1 MRASTIWRWLNAT
14 RSKKSRLFPPK
25 PLDSALPR
33 DLISLRFSKFRER
46 TRFWD
51 KRPTDAIY
59 AQMQF
64 PLGSWLIR
72 ITLLIG
78 VLSSLPV
85 AVLAQMDQGTITGT
99 VLDNTGAAV
108 PGAAVSLTSVDTGL
122 TLNSTTDG
130 SGGYTFSPVKIGNY
144 KLSAKAGGFSI
155 AVQDNVHLSIQQRLE
170 VNLQLKPGTATQTV
184 EVTSAPPC
192 SRPKRAPPDR
202 SSTPTTINDTPL
214 NGRNWVF
221 IAQLTAGVAP
231 PNGARGAG

>member
-1 MRASTIWRWLNAT
+1 MQSTR
-14 RSKKSRLFPPK
+14 RCS
-25 PLDSALPR
+25 
-33 DLISLRFSKFRER
+33 
-46 TRFWD
+46 
-51 KRPTDAIY
+51 
-59 AQMQF
+59 F

-144 KLSAKAGGFSI
+144 KLSAKA
-155 AVQDNVHLSIQQRLE
+155 
-170 VNLQLKPGTATQTV
+170 
-184 EVTSAPPC
+184 
-192 SRPKRAPPDR
+192 
-202 SSTPTTINDTPL
+202 
-214 NGRNWVF
+214 
-221 IAQLTAGVAP
+221 AGLFHC
-231 PNGARGAG
+231 GAGQCSSEHPAAA